1 MIEKSTHL
9 YEVLLRFDPQGLAGA
24 HAIFIDVIREDDS
37 ILSSVL
43 KQAQPL
49 SAAGVPELI
58 GSTLPQLADQIMALT
73 EDLRLERARVAQL
86 EPLVEE
92 LRIEREMVAQLKVQL
107 ESNSP

>member
-49 SAAGVPELI
+49 SAAGVPV
-58 GSTLPQLADQIMALT
+58 ALM
-73 EDLRLERARVAQL
+73 RFARQSSV
-86 EPLVEE
+86 
-92 LRIEREMVAQLKVQL
+92 
-107 ESNSP
+107 SPT